1 MLNNSVKFLKSFI
14 ATAFAVVLL
23 VGCGSST
30 PAPVVEKEKALP
42 SWFTNPKQNDSQ
54 FLYAVAGGAS
64 DQEAKAKA
72 LAAMVEKIAVSVQ
85 SSFEKQT
92 TITRHGRNASADET
106 LKSSIKTEVGKISI
120 SNYEVVHSDKLGYKN
135 HVAMVKA
142 DRHKLVATLKKS
154 LKSKMDA
161 LDIKVKN
168 IARQDILKQ
177 LFSYAQ
183 AYESAK
189 GLTTEIMVTGEL
201 DKAYNTT
208 KSLGYINAIYSKY
221 LNVKSNV
228 KFYVTSTRDA
238 SAYADKIKDAL
249 AQNYNVVS
257 RATKGAINIRCSLTM
272 SSAYS
277 PIGLIATMDIKLD
290 VLSNGRNIGGNTLSI
305 KAKAKGNKSATLSRG
320 ALSFGKEIKE
330 KGIIKTLGI
339 KL

>member
-1 MLNNSVKFLKSFI
+1 MSMIKHIV
-14 ATAFAVVLL
+14 TAALAVAVL
-23 VGCGSST
+23 VGCGSSA
-30 PAPVVEKEKALP
+30 PAPVLEKEKALP
-42 SWFTNPKQNDSQ
+42 SWFTNPKQNDTQ
-54 FLYAVAGGAS
+54 YLYAVAGGTS

-72 LAAMVEKIAVSVQ
+72 LAAMVEKLSVSVE

-92 TITRHGRNASADET
+92 TITRHGRNASSSET
-106 LKSSIKTEVGKISI
+106 LTSDIKTEVGKIGI

-135 HVAMVKA
+135 FVAMVKA
-142 DRHKLVATLKKS
+142 DRSKLVATLKKS

-161 LDIKVKN
+161 LDIKVNN

-183 AYESAK
+183 AYEEAK

-201 DKAYNTT
+201 DKSFNTT
-208 KSLGYINAIYSKY
+208 KSLEYINAIYTKY

-228 KFYVTSTRDA
+228 KFYITATRDA

-249 AQNYNVVS
+249 AQDYNVVS
-257 RATKGAINIRCSLTM
+257 SNTQGAINIQCSLNM
-272 SSAYS
+272 SQANS
-277 PIGLIATMDIKLD
+277 PIGLIATMDIKVD
-290 VLSNGRNIGGNTLSI
+290 VLSNGRSIGGNTLSI

-320 ALSFGKEIKE
+320 ALSFGQEIKE
-330 KGIIKTLGI
+330 KGIITILGI